1 MSYGFFLP
9 FSFPFCFNIRWSK
22 QHVKSHT
29 LLKNAIGHS
38 LEAMEY
44 LEGFPSPA
52 QSGDVAVVRSCTSS
66 SVPEGPE
73 LLCHGF
79 NSALISGGSLAAMP
93 WLRYS
98 PDPGLCLPSPPVG
111 MDCTS
116 SEHRH
121 CSAAFRLSKIPRVI
135 PVRAWGNTDGMGSVG
150 IAERVVGL
158 RMLGVLEAL
167 AGNSAFPCCVLIR
180 AQLR

>member
-1 MSYGFFLP
+1 MDQVILSYGFFLP

-29 LLKNAIGHS
+29 LLKNAIGDS
-38 LEAMEY
+38 LEALEY

-79 NSALISGGSLAAMP
+79 NSTLISGGSLAAMP

-98 PDPGLCLPSPPVG
+98 PDPGPALPSQLSRGHGLHFIRTQALLCSLQAFQNPKG
-111 MDCTS
+111 HS
-116 SEHRH
+116 SESLGEHGWDGKCWH
-121 CSAAFRLSKIPRVI
+121 C
-135 PVRAWGNTDGMGSVG
+135 
-150 IAERVVGL
+150 
-158 RMLGVLEAL
+158 
-167 AGNSAFPCCVLIR
+167 
-180 AQLR
+180 